1 MPFFTY
7 AYQPIVRA
15 SDGRVFGYE
24 ALCRPRP
31 HVAGSINELLATAY
45 DAGWSGDLG
54 AYMRDISTELIDQI
68 PEHLSLFLNVHP
80 LELDTELVIW
90 ARRRRHRLA
99 DRVVFEVTEGAELEP
114 GCRAHAAVT
123 ELQQLGYRFAVDD
136 LGAGYASL
144 RTLTFLD
151 PKFVKL
157 DRAMICGIDQNERTQ
172 RLLVHLTA
180 FAREEGITIVAE
192 GVETEA
198 ECRTL
203 QRLGIDLLQG
213 YWLGRPADAPA
224 GFLH

>member
-31 HVAGSINELLATAY
+31 HVAQDINELLETAHT
-45 DAGWSGDLG
+45 AGWSADLG
-54 AYMRDISTELIDQI
+54 SYMRDISTELIDRI
-68 PEHLSLFLNVHP
+68 PDDVALFLNVHP
-80 LELDTELVIW
+80 IELDDELVIW
-90 ARRRRHRLA
+90 ARRRQHALSE
-99 DRVVFEVTEGAELEP
+99 RVVFEVTEGAAVEP
-114 GCRAHAAVT
+114 GCRAHAAVC

-157 DRAMICGIDQNERTQ
+157 DRAIIQGIDANARTQ

-180 FAREEGITIVAE
+180 FAREEDITIVAE

-213 YWLGRPADAPA
+213 YWLGRPAEAPA
-224 GFLH
+224 RFLH